1 MKRYFYQT
9 QFSDY
14 KPGLITY
21 LNRRNKVV
29 VKMNNVYFYKY
40 LKKIVGFYKD
50 LQHYYELY
58 SLKVKKI
65 VEQDGVNLENINEI
79 LKFEM
84 YLYNIASIYQDDTI
98 FEENLEVEE
107 YMEDWVH
114 KIDENTLLD
123 YFNSKHDLN
132 ILNEKK
138 IFSDV
143 FSNKPKLHNLYKKNF
158 GS

>member
-29 VKMNNVYFYKY
+29 VKMNNLYFYKY
-40 LKKIVGFYKD
+40 LKKIVTFYKD

-65 VEQDGVNLENINEI
+65 VEQDGVNLENVNEI

-98 FEENLEVEE
+98 FEENLEFEE

-123 YFNSKHDLN
+123 YFNNKHDLN

-138 IFSDV
+138 IFSNV